1 MKHTAIYYFRKR
13 ELKKNRKEKTFNQLL
28 FCFVIINDIITVRY
42 CLVQNGFMLNC
53 TCINIMS
60 TFKGQKHGLD
70 THCIR
75 FRFSTLV
82 EFSVLY
88 LI

>member
-13 ELKKNRKEKTFNQLL
+13 ELKKRIEKKRHLINSYFVLL
-28 FCFVIINDIITVRY
+28 PLMISLLYVIV
-42 CLVQNGFMLNC
+42 LFQNGFMLNC

-75 FRFSTLV
+75 FRFFNLS
-82 EFSVLY
+82 
-88 LI
+88 